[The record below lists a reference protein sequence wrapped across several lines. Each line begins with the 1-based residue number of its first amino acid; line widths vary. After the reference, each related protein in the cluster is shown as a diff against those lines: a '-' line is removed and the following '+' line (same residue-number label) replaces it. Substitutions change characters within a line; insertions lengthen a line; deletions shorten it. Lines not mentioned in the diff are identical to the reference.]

1 MPAANPINKISTA
14 GIISKPNSEKAAIV
28 APTLVKWLAE
38 RGVGVR
44 CDAETAS
51 YLGNGIDSQGGLPRE
66 AVSEGAQL
74 LIVLGGDGTLLSA
87 ARALKGRDI
96 PLFAVN
102 LGNLGFLTAITIEEL
117 YPQLER
123 VLAGDYDVSRRRMLH
138 TELWRAGDCACT
150 YEALN
155 DITLAKADIA
165 RIIDLQ
171 VQVDDH
177 LMCLYKADGLIIS
190 TPTGSTAYSL
200 SAGGPIM
207 VPGVAALC
215 ITPICPHT
223 LTNRPMIVPDE
234 AVIQI
239 RISSD
244 KTTYLTVDGQVGEEL
259 QKGDRV
265 ICRRSEQT
273 VQLIRAGGVGF
284 FDVLREKLQWGG

>member
-1 MPAANPINKISTA
+1 M
-14 GIISKPNSEKAAIV
+14 V
-28 APTLVKWLAE
+28 APGLVKWLAE

-44 CDAETAS
+44 CDVETAAF
-51 YLGNGIDSQGGLPRE
+51 LGSSAGTKSGLSRE
-66 AVSEGAQL
+66 AVPEGAQL

-102 LGNLGFLTAITIEEL
+102 LGNLGFLTAITVDEL

-138 TELWRAGDCACT
+138 AELWRGGQCACT

-165 RIIDLQ
+165 RIIDLA

-177 LMCLYKADGLIIS
+177 LMCLYRADGLIIS

-265 ICRRSEQT
+265 ACRRSEQT